1 MKETTKRVY
10 YIDNLRWMTVSLL
23 ILYHAAM
30 AYNTWGEA
38 NYIFLGA
45 VKPIS
50 SVVVF
55 ISPWFMPLMFLLAG
69 ISSKF
74 SLRKRGYKTFICER
88 FKRLGIPF
96 IFGMVVINPVLSYI
110 ADVTHNGYSGNYFS
124 HYGVFF
130 TRYTDLTG
138 YDGGFTLG
146 HFWFIAVLMVIS
158 LLSCLII
165 RLVDMIPERTRE
177 KARLLVGVLLF
188 VVAIASY
195 EITAFG
201 KSLLTY
207 LFLYLLGY
215 YYFSNPEIV
224 KGISKFKWLFT
235 GVFVPIALAN
245 AILYVY
251 VGDYP
256 TLNTICMY
264 GSLAFG
270 VLALFSLGYDYLDFT
285 GKFSRFN
292 AKVSY
297 VHYII
302 HFPIVVLCQYCF
314 SLINVG
320 SIANFFMTLVVSYP
334 ITYTLCY
341 VIDKTRYFRVVFGLK
356 SKKNN

>member
-1 MKETTKRVY
+1 MMKETTKRVY

-23 ILYHAAM
+23 ILYHTAM

-45 VKPIS
+45 VKPMS

-69 ISSKF
+69 MSSKY
-74 SLRKRGYKTFICER
+74 SLRKRGYKAFICER

-96 IFGMVVINPVLSYI
+96 VFGIVVINPVLSYI

-130 TRYTDLTG
+130 TKYTDLTG

-165 RLVDMIPERTRE
+165 RLVDMVPEKNRQ
-177 KARLLVGVLLF
+177 KIRLLVGALLF
-188 VVAIASY
+188 IVAVASF

-201 KSLLTY
+201 KSLITY
-207 LFLYLLGY
+207 LCLYLLGY
-215 YYFSNPEIV
+215 YYFSDQEIV
-224 KGISKFKWLFT
+224 KSIAKYKWLLT
-235 GVFVPIALAN
+235 GIFVPIALAN
-245 AILYVY
+245 TILYVY
-251 VGDYP
+251 VGEYQ

-264 GSLAFG
+264 ASLAFG
-270 VLALFSLGYDYLDFT
+270 VLALLSLGHDHLDFT
-285 GKFSRFN
+285 GNFSKFSS
-292 AKVSY
+292 KVSY
-297 VHYII
+297 VNYII
-302 HFPIVVLCQYCF
+302 HFPVVVLCQYCF
-314 SLINVG
+314 NVINVG
-320 SIANFFMTLVVSYP
+320 NIVNFFLTLVVSYLL
-334 ITYTLCY
+334 TYLLCY
-341 VIDKTRYFRVVFGLK
+341 AVDKTRYLRVVFGLK
-356 SKKNN
+356 IDK

>member
-1 MKETTKRVY
+1 MKETTNRVY

-69 ISSKF
+69 MSSKY
-74 SLRKRGYKTFICER
+74 SLRKRGYKAFIYER

-96 IFGMVVINPVLSYI
+96 VFGIAVINPVLSYI
-110 ADVTHNGYSGNYFS
+110 ADVTHNGYSGNYFA
-124 HYGVFF
+124 HYGTFF
-130 TRYTDLTG
+130 SKFTDLTG

-165 RLVDMIPERTRE
+165 RLVDMVPEKNRQ
-177 KARLLVGVLLF
+177 KARLLVGVLLGI
-188 VVAIASY
+188 VAVASF

-201 KSLLTY
+201 KSLITY
-207 LFLYLLGY
+207 LCLYLLGY
-215 YYFSNPEIV
+215 YYFSNQEIV
-224 KGISKFKWLFT
+224 KSIAKYKWLLI
-235 GVFVPIALAN
+235 GIFVPIALAN
-245 AILYVY
+245 TILYVY
-251 VGDYP
+251 VGEYQ

-270 VLALFSLGYDYLDFT
+270 ILALLSFGHDHLDFT
-285 GKFSRFN
+285 GNLCKFSS
-292 AKVSY
+292 KVSY

-302 HFPIVVLCQYCF
+302 HFPVVVLFQYCF
-314 SLINVG
+314 NVINVG
-320 SIANFFMTLVVSYP
+320 NIANFFLTLVVSYP
-334 ITYTLCY
+334 VTYLLCY
-341 VIDKTRYFRVVFGLK
+341 AIDKTRCLRIMFGLK
-356 SKKNN
+356 KNK

>member
-69 ISSKF
+69 ISSKY
-74 SLRKRGYKTFICER
+74 SLKKRGYKAFILER

-96 IFGMVVINPVLSYI
+96 VFGIVIINPVLSYI
-110 ADVTHNGYSGNYFS
+110 ADVTHNGYTGNYFT
-124 HYGVFF
+124 HYYVYFSK
-130 TRYTDLTG
+130 YTDLTG

-146 HFWFIAVLMVIS
+146 HFWFIAVLIGIS
-158 LLSCLII
+158 LISCLII
-165 RLVDMIPERTRE
+165 WLADMIPERIRE
-177 KARLLVGVLLF
+177 KGRLLAGVLLF
-188 VVAIASY
+188 VGAVASF

-201 KSLLTY
+201 KSLITY
-207 LFLYLLGY
+207 LCLYLLGY
-215 YYFSNPEIV
+215 YYFSNTQIV
-224 KGISKFKWLFT
+224 KSISRYKWLFT
-235 GVFVPIALAN
+235 GFFVPTALAN

-251 VGDYP
+251 VGEYQ
-256 TLNTICMY
+256 TLNTVCMY

-270 VLALFSLGYDYLDFT
+270 VLVLLSLGHDYLDFT
-285 GKFSRFN
+285 GSFN
-292 AKVSY
+292 QFNSKVSY

-302 HFPIVVLCQYCF
+302 HFPVVVLCQYCF
-314 SLINVG
+314 SVINVG
-320 SIANFFMTLVVSYP
+320 NIANFVLTLVVSYP
-334 ITYTLCY
+334 ITYILCY
-341 VIDKTRYFRVVFGLK
+341 GVEKTKYLRVVFGLK
-356 SKKNN
+356 MYK